1 MWNQIES
8 IMQLN
13 NINQRQLAKKMQV
26 SPGTLTELKKGRIKK
41 PSFDLMCK
49 FADALDVSLDEF
61 RKKEDKPCNH

>member
-49 FADALDVSLDEF
+49 FADALGVSLEEL
-61 RKKEDKPCNH
+61 REKEDNPCNH

>member
-1 MWNQIES
+1 MWKRIEN

-49 FADALDVSLDEF
+49 FADALGVSLEEL
-61 RKKEDKPCNH
+61 REKED

>member
-1 MWNQIES
+1 MWKQIEN

-13 NINQRQLAKKMQV
+13 NMNQRQLAKKMQV

-49 FADALDVSLDEF
+49 FADALGVSLDEL
-61 RKKEDKPCNH
+61 REKED

>member
-1 MWNQIES
+1 MWKQIES

-41 PSFDLMCK
+41 PSFELMCK
-49 FADALDVSLDEF
+49 FSDALGVSLDEF
-61 RKKEDKPCNH
+61 RTNGKEEAKQ